1 MMEMNGMSSIIELGL
16 GEKISPKLAR
26 AEYDKAY
33 RSKRKEKKRDLITL
47 FQEAVERKK
56 ETNQNFK
63 IGFSCRRLLRSGE
76 VVQLPHEYAYILK
89 GCEEYIH
96 NPQRFPHL
104 FAWGGEAVNNIQARI
119 LIAKTLACMLPNTDL
134 IGGRIGQ
141 PTLAGLKTISYD
153 QLQED
158 YVLRWGEYISPK
170 SFAKV
175 VKYLKRAGYFHTE
188 RINVCVDAT
197 EGTVRSAAAY
207 KQFSEIFFQDLKVVR
222 HKEICALIIASRKRM
237 EKKGLRFEWLNF
249 RTIASGVQDIFNV
262 SRFND
267 YADTVASLF
276 KAYQPSQ
283 FATPPH

>member
-1 MMEMNGMSSIIELGL
+1 MSSVRAVELREEEHL
-16 GEKISPKLAR
+16 FSTK
-26 AEYDKAY
+26 AEYDKIY
-33 RSKRKEKKRDLITL
+33 RAKRKDRKFTLIAL
-47 FQEAVERKK
+47 YDEVIALQQK
-56 ETNQNFK
+56 TNKNFT

-76 VVQLPHEYAYILK
+76 VVKLPHEYAFILK
-89 GCEEYIH
+89 ACEEFID
-96 NPQRFPHL
+96 NPQRFPAL
-104 FAWGGEAVNNIQARI
+104 FAWGGDAVHNIQCRT
-119 LIAKTLACMLPNTDL
+119 LISKTLACVLPNTDL

-175 VKYLKRAGYFHTE
+175 MKYLKRAGYFHSE
-188 RINVCVDAT
+188 RINVCMDDA

-207 KQFSEIFFQDLKVVR
+207 KQFSETFFQDLKVVR
-222 HKEICALIIASRKRM
+222 YKEISALIIASRKRL

-249 RTIASGVQDIFNV
+249 RTIASGMQKIFNA

-267 YADTVASLF
+267 YADTVTSLF
-276 KAYQPSQ
+276 TAYQPSQ
-283 FATPPH
+283 FANPSH